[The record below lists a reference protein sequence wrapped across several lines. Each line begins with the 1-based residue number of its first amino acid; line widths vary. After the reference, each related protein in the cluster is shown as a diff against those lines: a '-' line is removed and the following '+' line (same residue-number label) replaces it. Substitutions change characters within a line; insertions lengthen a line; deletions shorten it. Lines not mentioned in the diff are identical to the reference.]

1 MMLEKFDN
9 TVLQINNGNELE
21 EFRDFIIDR
30 GMEGLFMYD
39 DTFVKGDIAS
49 SGYFHYD
56 KELQCFYLSKNADDK
71 NIITLNDLL

>member
-9 TVLQINNGNELE
+9 TVLQINNGDELE
-21 EFRDFIIDR
+21 KFRDFIINE

-39 DTFVKGDIAS
+39 DTFAKEDMVS

-56 KELQCFYLSKNADDK
+56 DKLKCFYLSKNTDDK
-71 NIITLNDLL
+71 NVITLKELK